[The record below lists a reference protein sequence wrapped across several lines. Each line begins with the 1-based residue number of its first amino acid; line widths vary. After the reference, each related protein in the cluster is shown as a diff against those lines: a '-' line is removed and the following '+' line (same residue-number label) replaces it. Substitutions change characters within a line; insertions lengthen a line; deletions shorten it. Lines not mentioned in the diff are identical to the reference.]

1 MWNGFSSFQLVLG
14 QNPNLPNVMTDGLPA
29 LDGTT
34 SSEILAKHLNALH
47 TAQKAFIN
55 CEADDG
61 IRRAL
66 RHQVRAVEDVFESV
80 EMVYYKRDGST
91 KWLGP
96 GKVIFQDG
104 RLGGVYVRV
113 STNRLIKCG
122 KEFKENVGG
131 DGSKGGA
138 MGIDDKNRESLREVE
153 LNKKHFGGNGVFGM
167 QNKVVGENIGQDV
180 EDSGVTGNFQ
190 VGVNSDDL

>member
-1 MWNGFSSFQLVLG
+1 M
-14 QNPNLPNVMTDGLPA
+14 
-29 LDGTT
+29 
-34 SSEILAKHLNALH
+34 
-47 TAQKAFIN
+47 
-55 CEADDG
+55 
-61 IRRAL
+61 
-66 RHQVRAVEDVFESV
+66 RAVEDVFESG

-104 RLGGVYVRV
+104 RLVFVRHGGVYVRV

-122 KEFKENVGG
+122 KEFQENVSG

-153 LNKKHFGGNGVFGM
+153 LNKKHFSSNGVFGM

-190 VGVNSDDL
+190 VGVNSDDLCVDQAESLDEDRS